1 MRNKVEIRAFAVEQV
16 VKMKF
21 VDECNASKIVEEAK
35 VLEEYITGGANIP
48 ECVDDISSLINAMT
62 VNMQRVN
69 ADLKPNEAWA
79 VQSSCSLRTEAY
91 RNRRECFDEVEQG
104 GVCGC
109 TLPPCLRFVALWVDG
124 HGGGGADGRDAA
136 VCTEAQMLAWST
148 ETEVERK
155 NELATYM
162 QRTANGIVYEQRKR
176 AELCRADV
184 DNSAKARRR

>member
-69 ADLKPNEAWA
+69 ADLKPNEA
-79 VQSSCSLRTEAY
+79 
-91 RNRRECFDEVEQG
+91 
-104 GVCGC
+104 
-109 TLPPCLRFVALWVDG
+109 
-124 HGGGGADGRDAA
+124 
-136 VCTEAQMLAWST
+136 
-148 ETEVERK
+148 
-155 NELATYM
+155 
-162 QRTANGIVYEQRKR
+162 
-176 AELCRADV
+176 
-184 DNSAKARRR
+184 